1 MTIDTGRTINHN
13 ATLDADLTVIVANDH
28 PMDLSQA
35 VTMLRFTLEGIIMD
49 FYQDGELTGTIAKT
63 YEEWFDLAK

>member
-13 ATLDADLTVIVANDH
+13 ANLDEDLTVIVANDH

-35 VTMLRFTLEGIIMD
+35 VTLLRFTSEGIIMD

-63 YEEWFDLAK
+63 YEEWFDLAS